1 MTAAKT
7 VTANFV
13 TSGGNVASAA
23 TPSNAST
30 PVGQQIV
37 VSINIDMSGASSP
50 DNQLGSFTA
59 SLDWDPAILTYSSNS
74 GLLASF
80 TGAINPANVGTGHL
94 AFNGT
99 NATGGTGDL
108 VVFQITFD
116 AVGAGTSAL
125 DLEYSVMSAT
135 APNFTNLLP
144 ILTVTDGQVVVG
156 SGALGDV
163 NGDGLVNSTDA
174 LIVLSADV
182 GVGTS
187 QYCPMNCG
195 DVNADGAVNSTDAL
209 ISLSYDVGMT
219 VPFPV
224 GTGACPASVTQPK
237 GCG

>member
-1 MTAAKT
+1 
-7 VTANFV
+7 
-13 TSGGNVASAA
+13 
-23 TPSNAST
+23 
-30 PVGQQIV
+30 
-37 VSINIDMSGASSP
+37 
-50 DNQLGSFTA
+50 
-59 SLDWDPAILTYSSNS
+59 
-74 GLLASF
+74 
-80 TGAINPANVGTGHL
+80 
-94 AFNGT
+94 
-99 NATGGTGDL
+99 
-108 VVFQITFD
+108 
-116 AVGAGTSAL
+116 
-125 DLEYSVMSAT
+125 MSAT

-156 SGALGDV
+156 SAALGDV

-224 GTGACPASVTQPK
+224 GTGRMSSQRNSRLGDAVLDR
-237 GCG
+237 